1 MKFSQKHEPQHFNQ
15 LVFADLHVKKQLLDY
30 ANGIRNGH
38 ILLHGDYGL
47 AKSTTARLI
56 AKNRLCRDVP
66 LACVDILSATDFDK
80 DINPKLERISNGWG
94 LQQFNGQSHP
104 VAIIDEVHLLS
115 PMTNQYKLRAFM
127 DQAKHGSFI
136 FTANQTASIDAG
148 ILNRCDVVEIKPL
161 TSACALAAC
170 QRILRSEG
178 VVLSDQVVGDLL
190 DTTDFSWRDILRALE
205 QAVIAY
211 KKRAA
216 SKR

>member
-1 MKFSQKHEPQHFNQ
+1 MTFAHKHEPQHFSE
-15 LVFADLHVKKQLLDY
+15 LIFVDKRVMHHLSDY

-38 ILLHGDYGL
+38 ILLYGDYGL
-47 AKSTTARLI
+47 AKSTAARLI
-56 AKNRLCRDVP
+56 AKSRLCRDVP
-66 LACVDILSATDFDK
+66 LSIIDMLSALDFDR
-80 DINPKLERISNGWG
+80 DINSALDKISRGWIY
-94 LQQFNGQSHP
+94 QQFSGQSHP
-104 VAIIDEVHLLS
+104 VAIIDEIHLLV
-115 PMTNQYKLRAFM
+115 PVAQQYKLRAFM
-127 DQAKHGSFI
+127 DQAQHGSFI